1 MAFRPIS
8 RRTAL
13 KGLGVSIAL
22 PFLEAMRPVL
32 RAAEPLTAAG
42 AKAASAGAVAAGAAS
57 RRLVFLYFPNGV
69 KTEFWNSTGEG
80 KDYQLGKTLAALE
93 PFKKDMIVFSNL
105 ADANARGGG
114 A

>member
-22 PFLEAMRPVL
+22 PFLEAMVPTA
-32 RAAEPLTAAG
+32 RAAQAA
-42 AKAASAGAVAAGAAS
+42 AKAAP
-57 RRLVFLYFPNGV
+57 RRMVFVYFPNGV
-69 KTEFWNSTGEG
+69 KTEFWNCTGEG
-80 KDYQLGKTLAALE
+80 AEFELGVTLKAFE
-93 PFKKDMIVFSNL
+93 RHKNNMVVFSNL

-114 A
+114 AHACT